1 MTNISIKYSGSD
13 HGNCTLA
20 NCVKNSNINI
30 GNITEA
36 TQPQVLAKMYVDFT
50 ATVNSGDYS
59 GYQYILVD
67 SATENDAVT
76 VNDAVT
82 IVEGD
87 LKSSILSYR
96 HNKTFSGKID
106 SVTLGDGLM
115 PIPGEFIKQVEVA
128 RLKLSGLDITSE
140 FDSNKTTAEN
150 QQGEV
155 HKVID
160 GLMQGNTNP
169 LLEIL
174 QAKGIDINTPL
185 KEMAIASQFDTTSEV
200 LTDAP
205 VIDAIGIADDFDS
218 AMLMAA

>member
-1 MTNISIKYSGSD
+1 MTNIKIEYSGSD

-30 GNITEA
+30 GNITEV

-50 ATVNSGDYS
+50 ATINSSDYS
-59 GYQYILVD
+59 GHQYILVD

-106 SVTLGDGLM
+106 SVTLGDGLV
-115 PIPGEFIKQVEVA
+115 PISEGIGKQVEEP
-128 RLKLSGLDITSE
+128 RLKISGLDITSE
-140 FDSNKTTAEN
+140 FDSNKTMAEN

-160 GLMQGNTNP
+160 GLMRGDADP

-174 QAKGIDINTPL
+174 QAKGIDINTSL
-185 KEMAIASQFDTTSEV
+185 KEMAIASQFDTTSEI
-200 LTDAP
+200 LTNAP
-205 VIDAIGIADDFDS
+205 VIDTVGVANDYDLAISDA
-218 AMLMAA
+218 

>member
-13 HGNCTLA
+13 HENCTLA
-20 NCVKNSNINI
+20 NCVKNSSVNI
-30 GNITEA
+30 GNITET

-50 ATVNSGDYS
+50 VTVNSSDYS

-115 PIPGEFIKQVEVA
+115 PIPGEFVKQVEVA
-128 RLKLSGLDITSE
+128 RLKLSGLDITSD

-160 GLMQGNTNP
+160 GLMQGNADP
-169 LLEIL
+169 LLAIL

-185 KEMAIASQFDTTSEV
+185 KDMAIASQFDTTSEV

-205 VIDAIGIADDFDS
+205 IIDVIGITDGFDS

>member
-1 MTNISIKYSGSD
+1 MTNISIKYSSSD
-13 HGNCTLA
+13 HENCTLA
-20 NCVKNSNINI
+20 NCVKNSSVNI
-30 GNITEA
+30 GNITET

-160 GLMQGNTNP
+160 GLMRGDADP

-174 QAKGIDINTPL
+174 KSKGIKINTPL
-185 KEMAIASQFDTTSEV
+185 KEMAIASPFDTTSEV

-205 VIDAIGIADDFDS
+205 VIDAIGITDDFDS